1 MLWVLRSTQVLQI
14 VRKFADEQ
22 FENGSKRLSVPS
34 VYQFIKNSNSSLK
47 RRKKP
52 ELENSI
58 ERVLQ
63 VLKEEQDDSDSLDGN
78 FDGIEDE
85 PPQLK
90 VSESRVLQ
98 VLGSKGNQSLLLL
111 GT

>member
-1 MLWVLRSTQVLQI
+1 MY
-14 VRKFADEQ
+14 E
-22 FENGSKRLSVPS
+22 
-34 VYQFIKNSNSSLK
+34 FIKNSNSSLK

-63 VLKEEQDDSDSLDGN
+63 VLKEEQDDSDSLDGD

-85 PPQLK
+85 LPQLK
-90 VSESRVLQ
+90 VSESRTSWGLD
-98 VLGSKGNQSLLLL
+98 SKR
-111 GT
+111 